1 MTNEDSVFEPE
12 KPPSSVVISAPL
24 VQKDPEQSNVQQQP
38 EVILIQTTPCACIA
52 SAILRKPATFAP
64 KT

>member
-1 MTNEDSVFEPE
+1 MANAQPFAGVDIGRDRIVDFPNEF
-12 KPPSSVVISAPL
+12 L
-24 VQKDPEQSNVQQQP
+24 LN
-38 EVILIQTTPCACIA
+38 QTTPCACIA